1 MSYWYRRSDRTR
13 SQTLNQADALRKLR
27 DAIWSSLE
35 TSVELTEDEQLEVA
49 RKARLK
55 AGRQRLRETRA

>member
-1 MSYWYRRSDRTR
+1 
-13 SQTLNQADALRKLR
+13 LR